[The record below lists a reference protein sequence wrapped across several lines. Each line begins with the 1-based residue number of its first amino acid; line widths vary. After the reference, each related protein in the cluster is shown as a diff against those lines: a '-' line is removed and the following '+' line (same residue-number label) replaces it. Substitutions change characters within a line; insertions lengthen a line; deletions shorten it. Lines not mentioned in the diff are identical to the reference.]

1 MQGLTRLSEVTEAI
15 FAGFPPL
22 SRASLDHVLEELQPS
37 PTSVQAVGLRALH
50 TSGTIR
56 IQELER
62 VIPPASKRVPYYQL
76 QSGDVLVA
84 VRGSLEKSAIVSM
97 DFEEPV
103 YATAN
108 IAVIRPK
115 RSTLDPFYL
124 WSWIQGLQV
133 FGLQGFRRASTG
145 QLSIS
150 TKELGRLTLS
160 LPPLLEQR
168 EIGRA
173 AESIWHARQLQQAV
187 TAQYE
192 RTFRAFL
199 DEQFIPRSPHA
210 S

>member
-1 MQGLTRLSEVTEAI
+1 MQGSIRLSEVTEAL

-22 SRASLDHVLEELQPS
+22 SRASIDHVLEALEPS
-37 PTSVQAVGLRALH
+37 PASVQAVGLRALH

-56 IQELER
+56 KQELER
-62 VIPPASKRVPYYQL
+62 VIPPVSKRVPYFQL

-84 VRGSLEKSAIVSM
+84 VRGSLEKAAIVTM

-108 IAVIRPK
+108 IAVLRPK
-115 RSTLDPFYL
+115 RGVLDSFYL

-133 FGLQGFRRASTG
+133 LGLQGFRRASTG

-160 LPPLLEQR
+160 LPPLPEQQ

-173 AESIWHARQLQQAV
+173 AETIWQARQLQQAIV
-187 TAQYE
+187 AQYE

-199 DEQFIPRSPHA
+199 AEQFTPRSSHA
-210 S
+210 R